1 MTEWYLTELG
11 ERAVTI
17 DRLEAEL
24 RRWKHRVRELED
36 AIILHR
42 DHGTADEVLWQELD
56 QPWT

>member
-36 AIILHR
+36 AIMLHR
-42 DHGTADEVLWQELD
+42 DYETPDETLYEEVVA
-56 QPWT
+56 PWT